1 MARLK
6 LEHFTPDEQKELPY
20 AELLALRADAYRRHV
35 SAMTAVPPDL
45 AKWAGR
51 MAQRYGPTVQIWQ
64 NRLPWLE
71 ALMVARYG
79 EEPSTWP
86 AEFDQADT
94 DRALAWMRGRRVG
107 AAKGRTPAGITY
119 LDLED
124 GGFARVR
131 AMWATVAIF
140 LGGHLLQVLATTL
153 GVLVALVAAWA
164 GRADIAVPAVFASAL
179 SNFWENELIDHL
191 FRARSYTAPTDI
203 YFALYTAAP
212 GETGGGTEVSGGSYA
227 RVQVA
232 CGFANFEGTG
242 GETTNADS
250 AGTGGA
256 TQNRNAITFPV
267 PSANWGVASHFAGLD
282 AASSGNLYFYGALT
296 AAKTINNGDPAP
308 AFAAGDFDFSLA

>member
-1 MARLK
+1 MPRLK

-20 AELLALRADAYRRHV
+20 AELLTLRADAYRRHV
-35 SAMTAVPPDL
+35 AAMAVPAEL
-45 AKWAGR
+45 VTWAKR
-51 MAQRYGPTVQIWQ
+51 MAQRYGPQVRVWQ
-64 NRLPWLE
+64 NTLPWLE

-79 EEPSTWP
+79 EEPSSWP
-86 AEFDQADT
+86 ADFSLDDV

-107 AAKGRTPAGITY
+107 TMKGRTPGGIEY

-131 AMWATVAIF
+131 ALWATVLIF
-140 LGGHLLQVLATTL
+140 LGAY
-153 GVLVALVAAWA
+153 
-164 GRADIAVPAVFASAL
+164 AVPLLAGALGFIVCAVVGAWDLAAPVPIIIGTAL

-256 TQNRNAITFPV
+256 TQNRNAITFPA

-282 AASSGNLYFYGALT
+282 ASTSGNFYFYGALA

-308 AFAAGDFDFSLA
+308 SFAAGDFDFSLA